1 MGYEVLARKWR
12 PQQFDDVVG
21 QQHVTQTLK
30 NAINSDRIAHA
41 FLFVGPRGIGKTS
54 IARIFAKALNC
65 QEGGPTATPCD
76 ACPSCLEI
84 MKGNSLDVLEIDG
97 ASNNGVDQVREL
109 RETVKFAP
117 TRGKFKLYII
127 DEVHMLTSAAFNA
140 LLKTLEEPPPHVKF
154 MFATTEPEKVLPTI
168 ISRCQRFNLRRIA
181 IPLIAER
188 LQMICDSEKIDA
200 DRDALLAVARGA
212 EGGMRDAQSA
222 LDQLISFK
230 GMEIHEEDVLSVF
243 GLVSRG
249 TLQQLAGSILQ
260 GDVPGLLSAVAG
272 LDRSGK
278 DLQRLVVELMECFR
292 NLLVCMNVDDVG
304 AALDMVAEEV
314 TELRQLAGNSD
325 TERVL
330 RVTDILIETEERMRY
345 ALSKR
350 ILLETA
356 LIRASRAATVVSVD
370 QLLKKMKTLGGQFG
384 GVPSVATVEHDAA
397 RPASYVVSAP
407 AVATPAAPPKVMQQK
422 RPAPVA
428 PPVSIA
434 APVAAPTPPSA
445 PAVAIPEAASGSE
458 LAGLREGW
466 KAALNAARR
475 QVIGGGQ
482 THVIQ
487 TFPLSLEADR
497 LTLGCSAEARA
508 LFESTTGS
516 RALAALTQWVATRL
530 ARPVELAWELM
541 DQVPT
546 LDPDVDLDKSLHEAL
561 EAAAAAPVAAEAVV
575 APVVT
580 SGELHQRPE
589 VRAVLDLFNG
599 TIIDVKGAGQA

>member
-30 NAINSDRIAHA
+30 NAISSDRIAHA

-65 QEGGPTATPCD
+65 HEGGPTATPCD
-76 ACPSCLEI
+76 KCPSCLEV
-84 MKGNSLDVLEIDG
+84 MAGNSLDVLEIDG

-109 RETVKFAP
+109 RDTVKFAP
-117 TRGKFKLYII
+117 TGGKFKLYII

-181 IPLIAER
+181 VPLIAER
-188 LQMICDSEKIDA
+188 LQLICDSEKITA
-200 DRDALLAVARGA
+200 DRNALLAVARGA

-230 GMEIHEEDVLSVF
+230 GMEIQEEDVLSVF

-249 TLQQLAGSILQ
+249 TLHLLARSILQ
-260 GDVPGLLSAVAG
+260 GDVQGLLSAVG
-272 LDRSGK
+272 ELDRGGK

-314 TELRQLAGNSD
+314 AELRQLSEGSD

-330 RVTDILIETEERMRY
+330 RVTDILTETEERMRY

-370 QLLKKMKTLGGQFG
+370 QLLKKLKTLGGQFG
-384 GVPSVATVEHDAA
+384 GVPGVASVANAAA
-397 RPASYVVSAP
+397 RPASYLVSAP
-407 AVATPAAPPKVMQQK
+407 AVDTPAAPPKIVHQK
-422 RPAPVA
+422 RPLE
-428 PPVSIA
+428 
-434 APVAAPTPPSA
+434 SA
-445 PAVAIPEAASGSE
+445 PAPVVAVPERASRAADRGAAPGDPARGPRLHFRRAPAARSGHRPHQRAR
-458 LAGLREGW
+458 L
-466 KAALNAARR
+466 AARR
-475 QVIGGGQ
+475 RARAARGGSGVAPMPI
-482 THVIQ
+482 TLGADSSR
-487 TFPLSLEADR
+487 PARARARARAGNGADR
-497 LTLGCSAEARA
+497 RQEPAGAE
-508 LFESTTGS
+508 
-516 RALAALTQWVATRL
+516 TQRDRQWG
-530 ARPVELAWELM
+530 AW
-541 DQVPT
+541 P
-546 LDPDVDLDKSLHEAL
+546 PRI
-561 EAAAAAPVAAEAVV
+561 V
-575 APVVT
+575 AP
-580 SGELHQRPE
+580 
-589 VRAVLDLFNG
+589 AVHA
-599 TIIDVKGAGQA
+599 I

>member
-1 MGYEVLARKWR
+1 MAYEVLARKWR

-30 NAINSDRIAHA
+30 NAISSDRIAHA

-76 ACPSCLEI
+76 VCPSCLEI

-188 LQMICDSEKIDA
+188 LQMICDSEKIEA

-230 GMEIHEEDVLSVF
+230 GMEIHEADVLSVF

-260 GDVPGLLSAVAG
+260 GDVKGLLSAVAE
-272 LDRSGK
+272 LDRGGK

-304 AALDMVAEEV
+304 TALDMVSEEV
-314 TELRQLAGNSD
+314 DELRQLAGDSD

-370 QLLKKMKTLGGQFG
+370 QLLKKLKTLGGQFG
-384 GVPSVATVEHDAA
+384 GVPSVASVDHAAA
-397 RPASYVVSAP
+397 RPASYVVSAKVVEPPPVCIPVIKP
-407 AVATPAAPPKVMQQK
+407 A
-422 RPAPVA
+422 PAPVKEPEA
-428 PPVSIA
+428 VEM
-434 APVAAPTPPSA
+434 
-445 PAVAIPEAASGSE
+445 PAVVEVPVPPAEAGSE
-458 LAGLREGW
+458 LADLRAGW
-466 KAALNAARR
+466 REAVAATRR
-475 QVIGGGQ
+475 HVIGGGQ
-482 THVIQ
+482 TLVAQ
-487 TFPLSLEADR
+487 TFPLTLEADR
-497 LTLGCSAEARA
+497 LTVGCSEAVHA
-508 LFESTTGS
+508 LFMSPAGS
-516 RALAALTQWVATRL
+516 RAQGVLTQWVG
-530 ARPVELAWELM
+530 ARVSRPIAVELEAR
-541 DQVPT
+541 DHVPA
-546 LDPDVDLDKSLHEAL
+546 LAEEVDVSKSLNEAL
-561 EAAAAAPVAAEAVV
+561 EAAAAAPAATTQAAAPAVT
-575 APVVT
+575 P
-580 SGELHQRPE
+580 GELHQRPE
-589 VRAVLDLFNG
+589 VREVLDLFNG
-599 TIIDVKGAGQA
+599 TIESVKGAGEA